1 VRILIR
7 TIVLIAVLVFT
18 IQPSAKAEVVSGS
31 SYWQNLPDAIRIHNE
46 QIWYTTAY
54 WNDVVRWNEAHNQ
67 SLIKAAKRKTPKTV
81 QPKPKVESDVVSQS
95 GDKFDRLANCESSM
109 RQDALGGGIHKSYF
123 QWRQS
128 TWESVGGVGDPR
140 SASYEEQKKKAQYL
154 ANITNPST
162 QWPECWAKSG

>member
-1 VRILIR
+1 MRLLIR
-7 TIVLIAVLVFT
+7 TIVLTAVLVFT

-46 QIWYTTAY
+46 KIWYSTAY
-54 WNDVVRWNEAHNQ
+54 WNE
-67 SLIKAAKRKTPKTV
+67 SIAKRKTPKTV

-128 TWESVGGVGDPR
+128 TWESVGGIGDPR
-140 SASYEEQKKKAQYL
+140 NASYEEQKEKAQYL
-154 ANITNPST
+154 ASITNPSK
-162 QWPECWAKSG
+162 QWPVCWVKAG